1 MKYTILLLLFFSFTL
16 FAQSSEH
23 DHSIGTHGMVLF
35 NLEEQLFASHLPMPK
50 GKHAV
55 QLIFHVEVAAHRKTQ
70 LLNKLKKHKL
80 ITLFPETL
88 SLNALRQGRIMS
100 FLADTYDGHFERGGE
115 RIHEADSFKINKI
128 ILNKDITLESQNGYF
143 FDIKATEQHCLF
155 VHKITAT
162 PSFDQIFSYPCQ
174 KQNSNVELIKTEYA
188 APASNFGSASLKDMT
203 QLYLETKDFQ

>member
-1 MKYTILLLLFFSFTL
+1 MKYTTLLLLFFSFTL

-55 QLIFHVEVAAHRKTQ
+55 QLIFNVEVAEHRKKQ
-70 LLNKLKKHKL
+70 LLDKLKKHKL

-100 FLADTYDGHFERGGE
+100 FLADTYDGHFERGGA

-128 ILNKDITLESQNGYF
+128 ILNKDITLENPNGYF

-155 VHKITAT
+155 VHKIAET
-162 PSFDQIFSYPCQ
+162 PSFDQILSYPCH
-174 KQNSNVELIKTEYA
+174 KQNDYVELIKTDYA
-188 APASNFGSASLKDMT
+188 EPIMQLGLHVQIGMT